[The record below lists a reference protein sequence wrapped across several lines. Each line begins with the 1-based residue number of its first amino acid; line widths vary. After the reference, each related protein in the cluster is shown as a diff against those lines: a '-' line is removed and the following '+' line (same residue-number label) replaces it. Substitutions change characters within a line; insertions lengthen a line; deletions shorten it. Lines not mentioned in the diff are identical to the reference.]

1 MKLMKSKQA
10 VFFLLLIDSCMVLLH
25 IWLGRNFG
33 LFNMDWERNVPTMYQ
48 SFKLVL
54 VGSIFLSIT
63 IINKFVL
70 RQQVSKI
77 NIYWIGLAIILL
89 LMGFDEAA
97 ELHETLPFYLR
108 EIIPAFTSWYE
119 GLFSQLG
126 FQSSIW
132 IIYVMLLTPIG
143 LIWFLYVRNV
153 VLRKYGKG
161 LYPLLFATII
171 FFIGAIGFE
180 FIGTLDEIFFS
191 SNYGIM
197 LILEEFLEMVGGT
210 IFVYYAI
217 VELKRVV
224 LRTNERKNVKRRV

>member
-1 MKLMKSKQA
+1 MKRMKSKQ
-10 VFFLLLIDSCMVLLH
+10 VLFFLLLIDCLMVLLH
-25 IWLGRNFG
+25 IWLGKNFG

-54 VGSIFLSIT
+54 VGSVFLSIA
-63 IINKFVL
+63 IINRFIL
-70 RQQVSKI
+70 RQRESKI
-77 NIYWIGLAIILL
+77 NIYWIGLAIVLL

-108 EIIPAFTSWYE
+108 EVIPSFTSWYE

-132 IIYVMLLTPIG
+132 IIYVMLLAPIG
-143 LIWFLYVRNV
+143 LIWILYVGKV
-153 VLRKYGKG
+153 VLYKYGKS
-161 LYPLLFATII
+161 LYPLLFAILI
-171 FFIGAIGFE
+171 FFIGAVGFE

-197 LILEEFLEMVGGT
+197 LILEELLEMIGGT
-210 IFVYYAI
+210 IFVYYAV

-224 LRTNERKNVKRRV
+224 LQTNLINDR